1 MRSVQKGKRCC
12 RGRVAVGGE
21 LLSNLKLN
29 NQFALENNSG
39 FNLRPFYLL
48 VLVVYAINENPRQA
62 EIEGA
67 PGRLRPLAIHLTAY
81 PRCFSLSGT
90 DSVRPRLVV
99 ICTRRV
105 FGRVKLI
112 YEVKLIC
119 AEPFCASPVRRVH

>member
-1 MRSVQKGKRCC
+1 M
-12 RGRVAVGGE
+12 
-21 LLSNLKLN
+21 LSNLKLN

-48 VLVVYAINENPRQA
+48 VLVVDAINEIPVKLKSR
-62 EIEGA
+62 E
-67 PGRLRPLAIHLTAY
+67 HLDDCD
-81 PRCFSLSGT
+81 PWPFGGLLIPDVSLWGT
-90 DSVRPRLVV
+90 DSARPRLVV
-99 ICTRRV
+99 ICMRRV